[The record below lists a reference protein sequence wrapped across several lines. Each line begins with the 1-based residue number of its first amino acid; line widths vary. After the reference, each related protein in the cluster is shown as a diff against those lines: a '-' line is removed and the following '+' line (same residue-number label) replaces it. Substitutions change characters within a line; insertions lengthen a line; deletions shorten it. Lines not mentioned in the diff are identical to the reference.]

1 MAAAESSMSAKTGF
15 GEHKGHQVVPH
26 DHSGQG
32 RDPDGGCW
40 CSGKYLC
47 VTCRSGE
54 LPRGVWFWGPEC
66 PQPVMAGGKR

>member
-1 MAAAESSMSAKTGF
+1 VSGSTAGF
-15 GEHKGHQVVPH
+15 GVHKGHRVVPH

-47 VTCRSGE
+47 VTCRAGE

-66 PQPVMAGGKR
+66 ARPKAKAAVKESGR